1 MLIQLISFLISK
13 YNIDK
18 KRVYLMG
25 LSMGGYGTFDLTSKI
40 PKIFAAAVPICGGA
54 NLDILDN
61 ASTVPHW
68 IFHGELDEVVPVQK
82 SQEAFDLLS
91 KKHSH
96 HIYTEYKNVY
106 HNSWENVFE
115 EGKFMEWLFSKTL

>member
-1 MLIQLISFLISK
+1 MSYARCS
-13 YNIDK
+13 
-18 KRVYLMG
+18 
-25 LSMGGYGTFDLTSKI
+25 
-40 PKIFAAAVPICGGA
+40 KIFAAAVPICGGA

-96 HIYTEYKNVY
+96 HIYTEYKMSTII
-106 HNSWENVFE
+106 HGKMFLKRENLWNGSFQ
-115 EGKFMEWLFSKTL
+115 KPFKLLYNFILFYYYINYR